1 MTLNQLC
8 NVDSENE
15 KSEKISKQQEERPW
29 PDIGEEDGKEDE
41 AVCGTNQHDA
51 QVHPA
56 SFFQFFFSNNNDDN
70 IKIT

>member
-56 SFFQFFFSNNNDDN
+56 SFFS
-70 IKIT
+70 K

>member
-1 MTLNQLC
+1 M
-8 NVDSENE
+8 
-15 KSEKISKQQEERPW
+15 ISNQQEERPW

-56 SFFQFFFSNNNDDN
+56 SFFQFFFNNNNDDN